1 MNITSAFHFIF
12 RSDHAKKWWRQFLI
26 LFSLESEGRNPLK
39 YYLLL
44 LFIHSFLCKGTWN
57 VNRNNYNYSNY
68 SRQSCGSLR
77 KYSWQVKAAYKLNQ
91 TKKTYKCTYLFIF
104 KKKISHFFS
113 NFLLQ
118 SLFVNTTNAWRLH
131 KKSLYSLST
140 KSERKKICHQDLKN
154 IYFMF
159 LLRIIKFG
167 NFNFTLFIVFSILVQ
182 LTDVY
187 AYFLNSWSVHRTISD
202 DTCNTNM

>member
-104 KKKISHFFS
+104 KKKISHFFLKFS
-113 NFLLQ
+113 PSIIICEHNKCLKVTQKVIVLPVYKIRTQ
-118 SLFVNTTNAWRLH
+118 KNLPSRLEEYLFYVLITYHKIRKFQLH
-131 KKSLYSLST
+131 TFHS
-140 KSERKKICHQDLKN
+140 
-154 IYFMF
+154 F
-159 LLRIIKFG
+159 
-167 NFNFTLFIVFSILVQ
+167 
-182 LTDVY
+182 
-187 AYFLNSWSVHRTISD
+187 
-202 DTCNTNM
+202 